1 MASYQ
6 HLLQHTTPQF
16 ESPAKVFA
24 KLKSKVQREGT
35 CANDGI
41 YTRKDPMCNVKEKH
55 GAEFKSPRKRPESPW
70 MTGELKENQRFS
82 SGNEA
87 QALTISPISSPQK
100 AFGYLYSDRSRKPS
114 QAMPAATERGH
125 GCTPTTGT
133 FLESNRKQI
142 YKESPQVRVLD
153 GFNVT
158 SRTPVKIQ
166 SVENDCMLEK
176 ERAPLMSS
184 ASMFTPMRKKLRKR
198 KWEPWGFSNVSSS
211 TKGVSSEVIS
221 QPQEKKTS
229 CAFSE
234 GETHNNTCM
243 EDLVHVRGFPAGPSE
258 MNHFTHEPMFTPRRS
273 TAVKRKIL
281 LLFFLCVCVK
291 LFYASSF
298 RGKKLTDASVSN
310 RLQCSFG

>member
-6 HLLQHTTPQF
+6 HLLQHTPPHF

-55 GAEFKSPRKRPESPW
+55 GAEFKSPRKRSESTW
-70 MTGELKENQRFS
+70 MTGELKENQRFG

-100 AFGYLYSDRSRKPS
+100 TFGYLYSDRSRKPA
-114 QAMPAATERGH
+114 QAMPPVTERGH
-125 GCTPTTGT
+125 GCTPRKGA
-133 FLESNRKQI
+133 FLESKAVSQPLFLVNSKQI

-153 GFNVT
+153 GFNVN

-166 SVENDCMLEK
+166 SVENDCMLDK

-184 ASMFTPMRKKLRKR
+184 ASMFTPMRKR
-198 KWEPWGFSNVSSS
+198 KWEQWEFSNFNSS
-211 TKGVSSEVIS
+211 TKGVSGEVIS

-243 EDLVHVRGFPAGPSE
+243 EDLVHARGFPAGPSE

-273 TAVKRKIL
+273 TAMKRKIYCC
-281 LLFFLCVCVK
+281 FVCV
-291 LFYASSF
+291 
-298 RGKKLTDASVSN
+298 
-310 RLQCSFG
+310 